1 MKKGVK
7 DRMSFWNKRCLLGL
21 LITLCYYTFWFF
33 VWFFVYFFFHLDLG
47 LSIVYFIATLFLT
60 KVLNQLDKKMGWNK

>member
-21 LITLCYYTFWFF
+21 LITLCYYTF
-33 VWFFVYFFFHLDLG
+33 WFFVYFFFHLDLG